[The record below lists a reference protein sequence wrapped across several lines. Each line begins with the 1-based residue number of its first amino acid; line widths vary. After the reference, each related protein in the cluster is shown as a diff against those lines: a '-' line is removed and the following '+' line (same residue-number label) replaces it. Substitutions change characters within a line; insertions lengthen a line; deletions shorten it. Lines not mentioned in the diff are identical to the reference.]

1 MYKMKKRII
10 TLIDFSSYSENL
22 LNFTETLADITK
34 ADILLIHQVAGI
46 VPALSDDN
54 SRKEII
60 EIELSEALKRL
71 KELAREKISAQKN
84 IKYLVTQKP
93 LILLLPE
100 LGSYDSDDVV
110 LAGLKGTGILKKIF
124 LGSTISKI
132 IDDLNLVTIAVPL
145 KTKDLKPEK
154 LIVGINYR
162 YPINRSGLDHLLRTL
177 EGSVLE
183 LEFISV
189 ITPDDKENDTIKY
202 IRQLSED
209 YRVKVPNTNYKIF
222 SGKNAFEEIK
232 NYMPRDNKT
241 FLVLQKG
248 SRSLKDQVFRKF
260 VVNDLIYHGAVPLI
274 ILP

>member
-1 MYKMKKRII
+1 MKKRII
-10 TLIDFSSYSENL
+10 TLIDFSTYSENL
-22 LNFTETLADITK
+22 LKFTDNLADITK
-34 ADILLIHQVAGI
+34 SDILLIHQIPGL

-60 EIELSEALKRL
+60 DIEKGEALKKL
-71 KELAREKISAQKN
+71 KNLAKETISPQKN

-100 LGSYDSDDVV
+100 LGTKDSDDLV

-145 KTKDLKPEK
+145 RAENLKPEK
-154 LIVGINYR
+154 LIIGISYR
-162 YPINRSGLDHLLRTL
+162 YPLNKSGLDHLLRTL
-177 EGSVLE
+177 EGSVKE

-189 ITPDDKENDTIKY
+189 ITPDDNENDTIKH
-202 IRQLSED
+202 IKQLSEV
-209 YRVKVPNTNYKIF
+209 YRLKIPNTNYKIF

-232 NYMPRDNKT
+232 DFMPGDTKT

-248 SRSLKDQVFRKF
+248 TRSLNDQVFRKF

>member
-1 MYKMKKRII
+1 MKKRII

-22 LNFTETLADITK
+22 LNFTDTLADITK
-34 ADILLIHQVAGI
+34 ADILLIHQIPGL

-60 EIELSEALKRL
+60 EIEKSEALKKL
-71 KELAREKISAQKN
+71 KELAREIISSQKN

-93 LILLLPE
+93 LILILPE
-100 LGSYDSDDVV
+100 IGSYDSDDIV

-145 KTKDLKPEK
+145 KAKDFIPEK
-154 LIVGINYR
+154 LIIGINYR
-162 YPINRSGLDHLLRTL
+162 YPLNKSGLDHLLRTL
-177 EGSVLE
+177 EGSVKE

-189 ITPDDKENDTIKY
+189 ITPDDKENETLNY
-202 IRQLSED
+202 VHQLRED
-209 YRVKVPNTNYKIF
+209 YRVKIPNTKYKIF

-232 NYMPRDNKT
+232 NFMPRDNKT

-248 SRSLKDQVFRKF
+248 SRSLNDQVFRKF
-260 VVNDLIYHGAVPLI
+260 IVNDLIYHGSVPLI

>member
-10 TLIDFSSYSENL
+10 TLIDFSSYSANL
-22 LNFTETLADITK
+22 LNFTDTLADITK
-34 ADILLIHQVAGI
+34 SDILLIHQVPGI
-46 VPALSDDN
+46 VPVLSDDN

-60 EIELSEALKRL
+60 EIEKSEALKKL
-71 KELAREKISAQKN
+71 KGLAKERISSQKN

-93 LILLLPE
+93 LVLLLPE
-100 LGSYDSDDVV
+100 IGSKDSDDIV

-132 IDDLNLVTIAVPL
+132 IDDLNLVTIAIPL
-145 KTKDLKPEK
+145 KTNDLKPEK
-154 LIVGINYR
+154 LIIGINYR
-162 YPINRSGLDHLLRTL
+162 YPLNKSGLDHLLRTL
-177 EGSVLE
+177 EGSVQK

-189 ITPDDKENDTIKY
+189 RTPNDKENDSIKY
-202 IRQLSED
+202 LEQLSEY
-209 YRVKVPNTNYKIF
+209 YRLKVPNTNYKIF
-222 SGKNAFEEIK
+222 SGKNAFDEIK
-232 NYMPRDNKT
+232 NFMPGDNKT

-248 SRSLKDQVFRKF
+248 TRSLNDQVFRKF